1 MDASGVCLVQCRSHA
16 RGECWTAP
24 RPLPTNI
31 SLGSQHHPASDH
43 GDLTVHSSAPA
54 SAGAGQNVSW
64 TPLAV
69 ALYAWTYHMPS
80 VASNLCNGVDVVQF
94 GIRLAAKQRWLWYV
108 LF

>member
-1 MDASGVCLVQCRSHA
+1 VSVGLPPDPSLPLF
-16 RGECWTAP
+16 CWVH
-24 RPLPTNI
+24 NI
-31 SLGSQHHPASDH
+31 ILHQTMV
-43 GDLTVHSSAPA
+43 TVHSSAPA
-54 SAGAGQNVSW
+54 SAGAGQGVSW

-80 VASNLCNGVDVVQF
+80 VASNLCNGVDAVQF